1 MRGTAEYFNSLD
13 ASLRKQTE
21 LESLRAQIRDAST
34 VELKDREDNERL
46 KKQVHSRRNLRT
58 PHPILTRFASA
69 RCRTRNIQQARAR
82 LRGAALRVGRRNCA
96 AARFSAQG

>member
-1 MRGTAEYFNSLD
+1 MQVTLTFGRRTDDGIEYYEVRLMRGTAEYFNSLD

-46 KKQVHSRRNLRT
+46 KEAGKCLFRAVSIGPTSDT
-58 PHPILTRFASA
+58 PAVS
-69 RCRTRNIQQARAR
+69 
-82 LRGAALRVGRRNCA
+82 G
-96 AARFSAQG
+96 

>member
-1 MRGTAEYFNSLD
+1 MVRKARRCSYIVCSRGCSLPLTLAPQVALTFGRRTDDGIEYYEVRLMRGTAEYFNSLD

-46 KKQVHSRRNLRT
+46 KKQVRSVRN
-58 PHPILTRFASA
+58 
-69 RCRTRNIQQARAR
+69 
-82 LRGAALRVGRRNCA
+82 
-96 AARFSAQG
+96 

>member
-13 ASLRKQTE
+13 ASLRKQVRHENFSSVASRVLVMRVLPQTE

-46 KKQVHSRRNLRT
+46 KKQV
-58 PHPILTRFASA
+58 
-69 RCRTRNIQQARAR
+69 
-82 LRGAALRVGRRNCA
+82 RVHA
-96 AARFSAQG
+96 